1 MWLVFALIT
10 TFSWA
15 FADLFYKKGA
25 VPNDHMSHIKT
36 IMMVGFVMGIH
47 GLAYMLIKG
56 VDFSFAYMIDYLPV
70 SSMYI
75 ASMLAGYF
83 GLRYIELS
91 LSSPVQNSSGAVAA
105 VLIFIFFAHALS
117 ALEAGAIILITTGI
131 LSLAALERREKRN
144 MPVLKENERRFPHRF
159 LVLTF
164 PLIYC
169 FLDGLGTFA
178 DAIYLDE
185 LSLMSEDNALLAYE
199 FTFFFC
205 AVVAFAVL
213 IAKKQ
218 RVCLREE
225 KSRGVAAIFETTGQV
240 FYVYAMAQNAI
251 IVAPLIA
258 SYSVFSVIL
267 SRVFLKER
275 LNRLQYLSVVT
286 VILGI
291 AMLALAEIC

>member
-1 MWLVFALIT
+1 
-10 TFSWA
+10 
-15 FADLFYKKGA
+15 
-25 VPNDHMSHIKT
+25 MSHIKT
-36 IMMVGFVMGIH
+36 IVMVGFVMGTH
-47 GLAYMLIKG
+47 GLAYMLVKDI
-56 VDFSFAYMIDYLPV
+56 DFSFSYIINYLPV
-70 SSMYI
+70 SSLYI
-75 ASMLAGYF
+75 ASMLTGYF

-91 LSSPVQNSSGAVAA
+91 LSSPVQNSSGAIAA
-105 VLIFIFFAHALS
+105 ILVFVFFTHTLS
-117 ALEAGAIILITTGI
+117 VLEAGAIILITTGI
-131 LSLAALERREKRN
+131 LSLTALESREKWN
-144 MPVLKENERRFPHRF
+144 MPALKENERGFPHRF

-205 AVVAFAVL
+205 AVIAFAVL

-218 RVCLREE
+218 RVRLREE
-225 KSRGVAAIFETTGQV
+225 KSRGIAAVFETTGQV

-267 SRVFLKER
+267 SRMFLKER
-275 LNRLQYLSVVT
+275 LNRLQYLSIVT

-291 AMLALAEIC
+291 VMLALAEIR